1 MVPVSVIGFGLSALM
16 VVGAVGLSYFKGHT
30 AGAESREPEIVAL
43 HVAIEQAKAQA
54 AEAEE
59 RAKQASARVV
69 TEYRDRIV
77 KVEKEAEVRTELVE
91 VIRRE
96 AVNCELPGAYRE
108 LWDGPPSA
116 GSDPA
121 KPAPRVNAAPVPV
134 ADAAE
139 AAAEAKR
146 RFEENAARLAALQ
159 NYISQIQEAPKPN

>member
-1 MVPVSVIGFGLSALM
+1 MVPLSVIGFELSAIM
-16 VVGAVGLSYFKGHT
+16 VVGAVGVSYFKGYSSGT
-30 AGAESREPEIVAL
+30 KSRETEIVAL
-43 HVAIEQAKAQA
+43 RVSIESAKAQA

-96 AVNCELPGAYRE
+96 SANCELPGAYRE
-108 LWDGPPSA
+108 LWDGPSGA
-116 GSDPA
+116 GGDPA
-121 KPAPRVNAAPVPV
+121 KPSARVNAAPVPV

-146 RFEENAARLAALQ
+146 RFEANEAKLIALQ
-159 NYISQIQEAPKPN
+159 NYIAQIAEAPKPQ